1 MTALVEIGK
10 KALLFLLGDKK
21 GRKAVGYI
29 IGIAVFLALL
39 PLIIVMGL
47 FHWLLGDGGAEMRE
61 QVRREAESAYTE
73 AVTEPELQTQV
84 FHSIPIKFHLTY
96 CILQKNRL

>member
-1 MTALVEIGK
+1 MTTFAVIGK

-21 GRKAVGYI
+21 GRRTIGYI

-61 QVRREAESAYTE
+61 QVRKEIASSYTE
-73 AVTEPELQTQV
+73 TVEITEGGMENRDDEQV
-84 FHSIPIKFHLTY
+84 IFG
-96 CILQKNRL
+96 

>member
-1 MTALVEIGK
+1 MTTIAAIGK

-21 GRKAVGYI
+21 GREAVGYT

-61 QVRREAESAYTE
+61 QVGKEAASAYTE
-73 AVTEPELQTQV
+73 SVEQYQEWEVLEDAV
-84 FHSIPIKFHLTY
+84 
-96 CILQKNRL
+96 RR

>member
-1 MTALVEIGK
+1 MTTLAAIGK

-21 GRKAVGYI
+21 GRKTVGYT

-39 PLIIVMGL
+39 PLIVVMGL

-61 QVRREAESAYTE
+61 QVGKEIASSYTE
-73 AVTEPELQTQV
+73 TVKITEGGME
-84 FHSIPIKFHLTY
+84 
-96 CILQKNRL
+96 NRDDEQAIFG

>member
-1 MTALVEIGK
+1 MTTLAAIGK
-10 KALLFLLGDKK
+10 NVLLLLLGDKK

-61 QVRREAESAYTE
+61 QVRKETESAYTE
-73 AVTEPELQTQV
+73 SVEQYQEWEVLEDDV
-84 FHSIPIKFHLTY
+84 W
-96 CILQKNRL
+96 R

>member
-1 MTALVEIGK
+1 MTTLAAIGK

-21 GRKAVGYI
+21 GRKAVGYT
-29 IGIAVFLALL
+29 IGIAGFLALL

-61 QVRREAESAYTE
+61 QVRSEVESAYTE
-73 AVTEPELQTQV
+73 AVTERELQTHG
-84 FHSIPIKFHLTY
+84 FHSIPDKISINLLHFARK
-96 CILQKNRL
+96 

>member
-1 MTALVEIGK
+1 MTTLAAIGK

-21 GRKAVGYI
+21 GRKAVGYTV
-29 IGIAVFLALL
+29 GIVVFLALL

-61 QVRREAESAYTE
+61 QVGKEIASSYTE
-73 AVTEPELQTQV
+73 PVEVTEGGMENRDDEQV
-84 FHSIPIKFHLTY
+84 IFG
-96 CILQKNRL
+96 

>member
-1 MTALVEIGK
+1 MTTFAAIGK

-21 GRKAVGYI
+21 GRKAVGYTV
-29 IGIAVFLALL
+29 GISVFLALL

-61 QVRREAESAYTE
+61 QVGKEIASSYTE
-73 AVTEPELQTQV
+73 TVEVTEGGME
-84 FHSIPIKFHLTY
+84 
-96 CILQKNRL
+96 NRDDEQAIFG

>member
-1 MTALVEIGK
+1 MTTLAAVGK
-10 KALLFLLGDKK
+10 QALLFLLGDKK

-61 QVRREAESAYTE
+61 QVRKEIASSYTE
-73 AVTEPELQTQV
+73 TVEITEGGMENRDDEQV
-84 FHSIPIKFHLTY
+84 IFG
-96 CILQKNRL
+96 

>member
-1 MTALVEIGK
+1 MTTLPAIGK

-39 PLIIVMGL
+39 PLIVVMGL

-61 QVRREAESAYTE
+61 QVRKEAESAYTE
-73 AVTEPELQTQV
+73 SVEQYKEWEVLEDAV
-84 FHSIPIKFHLTY
+84 
-96 CILQKNRL
+96 RR

>member
-1 MTALVEIGK
+1 MATLAAIGK

-21 GRKAVGYI
+21 GRKAIGYI

-61 QVRREAESAYTE
+61 PVGKEIASSYTE
-73 AVTEPELQTQV
+73 TVEITEGGME
-84 FHSIPIKFHLTY
+84 
-96 CILQKNRL
+96 NRDDEQAIFG